1 MDRVFEKKNIFCKYD
16 TERENDI
23 HFFFFYDTDRL

>member
-1 MDRVFEKKNIFCKYD
+1 MDRVFEKDNFCKYD
-16 TERENDI
+16 TDRKNDI